1 MSQGIRNGALAV
13 AVLCGMLGIGSAQAQ
28 SFKQARPG
36 KPAATQA
43 SPGAIGM
50 PQDWSSRSVI
60 YHDSLR
66 DLDEKTLV
74 AGGTS
79 GWELRYRDPR
89 YLLSQMQRLQAMT
102 LESPAEAMPV
112 SGRATNP
119 VSDRRRGHPTPP
131 LPKDDTGYGSVHR
144 DWSNVLGGGT
154 DGLGGSGIRG
164 VFPAKYNFDITAAP
178 SCANDFVVYPTN
190 AAGITGTG
198 TTGEYWEGSFTGN
211 PSTGTNRTVVIGSAP
226 RTVTLTSTTDD
237 NTGLNFIGNANGIT
251 NDIRATNLRNAI
263 NRWSSQTGFTA
274 SGSGATVRVTSN
286 TLGDISNTSV
296 SETLDNSF
304 NFTRTGAT
312 GTPSQ
317 PTIIAFNQLYQG
329 TCNGAWNQN
338 GATKAPNTMW
348 AYNTGT
354 GYVVETSPVLSYEDD
369 GKQVAFI
376 QRNGNTLQLVLLKWA
391 GGQGAAGA
399 PATPGII
406 ATDGAGYAA
415 ERTNAGSVMYV
426 MTLDGTSNVGGTPTY
441 SSPYVDYATDT
452 LWVGDGNGRLHKFTG
467 VFKGTPAE
475 VLGGGFPATV
485 ETGMKLSPPVEYA
498 GNVYVGSQSGGA
510 GIGGKLHRVNAA
522 TGQVFSS
529 SKLANNSSTG
539 ILDGLIID
547 SATNSVF
554 AFLFNDGSAGNNTDC
569 AQDVN
574 NNDACRVIAR
584 FATGFAAGANPL
596 QRVYVGRGNNF
607 NSILHGGGFDDAYYS
622 SGTGT
627 GAMYIVGGTPADTFI
642 PTLWK
647 VPFVNGV
654 AQAPQIGPAVGTK
667 PCDTLGQGCLTEIF
681 DWSPVTTIKNGG
693 NEYLYFGMNRDGAAA
708 GCTGACI
715 YMLQL
720 NDLDGDG
727 TPNEPGDTTWGPGNV
742 ARAALAAPGGTSGIV
757 VDNTSATTGTSQIY
771 FTQLQSGGNAI
782 QASQSGLQ

>member
-1 MSQGIRNGALAV
+1 
-13 AVLCGMLGIGSAQAQ
+13 MLGIGSAQAQ
-28 SFKQARPG
+28 SFKQGRPG
-36 KPAATQA
+36 KPAAAQA
-43 SPGAIGM
+43 SPGAIGL

-131 LPKDDTGYGSVHR
+131 SPKDDTGYGSVHR
-144 DWSNVLGGGT
+144 DWSNVLGGGNRSR
-154 DGLGGSGIRG
+154 GGSGVRG

-190 AAGITGTG
+190 AAGATSSGNAETRQFTMSGGDPVGTIT
-198 TTGEYWEGSFTGN
+198 
-211 PSTGTNRTVVIGSAP
+211 IGSANTP
-226 RTVTLTSTTDD
+226 RSVVLTAANNNNGT
-237 NTGLNFIGNANGIT
+237 NFDVAGDATAEALSLANA
-251 NDIRATNLRNAI
+251 A
-263 NRWSSQTGFTA
+263 NRWSGQTGIVATA
-274 SGSGATVRVTSN
+274 SGSNVTFAYNTGGNPGSN
-286 TLGDISNTSV
+286 VPITNNLSNFSSDTPA
-296 SETLDNSF
+296 DG
-304 NFTRTGAT
+304 TGAA
-312 GTPSQ
+312 GQ
-317 PTIIAFNQLYQG
+317 PTIIAFNQLYNT
-329 TCNGAWNQN
+329 TCN
-338 GATKAPNTMW
+338 ATRFNTNAPNVMW

-354 GYVVETSPVLSYEDD
+354 GYVVETSPVLSYEDN

-376 QRNGNTLQLVLLKWA
+376 QRNGDTLQLVLLKWA
-391 GGQGAAGA
+391 GGQGAAGV

-406 ATDGAGYAA
+406 AANGAGYAA
-415 ERTNAGSVMYV
+415 QRTNAGSVMYA

-475 VLGGGFPATV
+475 VVGGGFPATV

-522 TGQVFSS
+522 TGSVFGSN
-529 SKLANNSSTG
+529 KLANDNSAG
-539 ILDGLIID
+539 VLDGLIID

-554 AFLFNDGSAGNNTDC
+554 AFLFNDGTAGNTTDC
-569 AQDVN
+569 GPTAN
-574 NNDACRVIAR
+574 NNDACRVVTR

-622 SGTGT
+622 SGNGT
-627 GAMYIVGGTPADTFI
+627 GAMYIVGGDPLNTFE

-647 VPFVNGV
+647 IPFVAGV
-654 AQAPQIGPAVGTK
+654 AQAPQIGPQVGAY
-667 PCDTLGQGCLTEIF
+667 PCGTLNTGCYTEVF
-681 DWSPVTTIKNGG
+681 DWSPVTTIKNGS
-693 NEYLYFGMNRDGAAA
+693 NEYLYFGMNRDASAA
-708 GCTGACI
+708 GCSGACI
-715 YMLQL
+715 YMFQL

-771 FTQLQSGGNAI
+771 FTQLQSRGNAI

>member
-119 VSDRRRGHPTPP
+119 VSDRRRGHGTPGT
-131 LPKDDTGYGSVHR
+131 KDGENSLLR

-154 DGLGGSGIRG
+154 DGLGGSGVPG
-164 VFPAKYNFDITAAP
+164 VFPAKYNFDITATP

-190 AAGITGTG
+190 AAGGNSSGTQETYTSAFAG
-198 TTGEYWEGSFTGN
+198 D
-211 PSTGTNRTVVIGSAP
+211 PSQGTNRTVTIGTTAP
-226 RTVTLTSTTDD
+226 RQVVLVSHASD
-237 NTGLNFIGNANGIT
+237 NTGLNFRTAGVDDT
-251 NDIRATNLRNAI
+251 TRAANLRNAI
-263 NRWSSQTGFTA
+263 NRFTNQTGYRA
-274 SGSGATVRVTSN
+274 ESSGASITIFSVTTGN
-286 TLGDISNTSV
+286 VPDNAV
-296 SETLDNSF
+296 AETLNNFAGDNAWPGS
-304 NFTRTGAT
+304 NGT
-312 GTPSQ
+312 GTPGQ
-317 PTIIAFNQLYQG
+317 ATMVAFNQLYQG
-329 TCNGAWNQN
+329 SCNGSWNQN

-742 ARAALAAPGGTSGIV
+742 ARAALAAPGGTGGIV